1 LHNMGVGR
9 KRRFNPNCP
18 VKAPGII
25 AKVQYK
31 STFQNAIPNLFCIV
45 VFLVRGKKA
54 ENRITPLASLAFAFV
69 LAGIIFGE
77 DRLVGYG
84 LMGIGVILAVA
95 DILNRARSK

>member
-1 LHNMGVGR
+1 MTA
-9 KRRFNPNCP
+9 P
-18 VKAPGII
+18 VAFTVISI
-25 AKVQYK
+25 AVL
-31 STFQNAIPNLFCIV
+31 AVVALV

-95 DILNRARSK
+95 DIFNRSRSK

>member
-1 LHNMGVGR
+1 MTTSVVFIVISSAVLV
-9 KRRFNPNCP
+9 
-18 VKAPGII
+18 VVA
-25 AKVQYK
+25 
-31 STFQNAIPNLFCIV
+31 IV

-95 DILNRARSK
+95 DIFNRSRSK